1 MTQLDFEDRNQFG
14 SFNGSCMSILL
25 KAMKLELIDNNDNM
39 KVIIKIITIIA
50 LNIELKFY
58 YNNNNY

>member
-1 MTQLDFEDRNQFG
+1 
-14 SFNGSCMSILL
+14 MSILL

-50 LNIELKFY
+50 INIELKFY

>member
-1 MTQLDFEDRNQFG
+1 
-14 SFNGSCMSILL
+14 MSILL